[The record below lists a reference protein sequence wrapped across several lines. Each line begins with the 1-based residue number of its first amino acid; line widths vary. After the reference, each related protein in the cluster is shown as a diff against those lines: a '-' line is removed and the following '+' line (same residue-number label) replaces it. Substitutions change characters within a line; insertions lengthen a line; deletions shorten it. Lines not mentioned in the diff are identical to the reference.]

1 MPVRK
6 RCITCGREFE
16 CKPSHVDR
24 MQNCSVLCR
33 KRYWERRKNEKE
45 AQKVAK
51 VVEKAAVNRLSPA
64 QSSKIRGQIANFVR
78 NQLDLANEVIL
89 GNIEWSPTQAR
100 VFATL
105 LNKVVPDLSASYH
118 QHEINHKD
126 VIDLSRDELERIAA
140 GIEVSYVENS
150 NASKEQAA

>member
-1 MPVRK
+1 M
-6 RCITCGREFE
+6 
-16 CKPSHVDR
+16 
-24 MQNCSVLCR
+24 
-33 KRYWERRKNEKE
+33 
-45 AQKVAK
+45 AK

-78 NQLDLANEVIL
+78 NQLDLANEAIL